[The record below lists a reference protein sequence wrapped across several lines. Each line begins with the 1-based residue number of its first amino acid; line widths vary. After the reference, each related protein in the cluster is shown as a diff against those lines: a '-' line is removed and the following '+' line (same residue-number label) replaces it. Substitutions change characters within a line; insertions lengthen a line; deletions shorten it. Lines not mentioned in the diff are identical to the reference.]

1 MTLQSSH
8 PTVFRQILSKL
19 ELSSDEFED
28 AVAVSAVDLENN
40 ALGDD
45 QSQSTVYTNPNALED
60 ADAGNYLNRNQ
71 GRDTFLKARIG
82 EGIDD
87 QLATMKKDAVCDCKT
102 VVSAAKEAN
111 TMTAYINNLLNY
123 PDEIGVLWRTVRIL
137 KDKTLNSN
145 ELATSNKEEIATL
158 NGIELI
164 TSSMSSFPNHE
175 GLNMLGIKTLGNLAF
190 NNNDNRARIGQ
201 KNGVDVV
208 LDAMSVFIK
217 KVDLCGC
224 GCVTLTNIAHTDDN
238 NKRIIVNRGGL
249 EKILDAMQEFV
260 DDFDLQKKAVWSILT
275 ISAEPSCARRCASS
289 GCVGA
294 ILAAMLNF
302 SSDASICYFSIWA
315 LCNICAGG
323 GEVCVFM

>member
-1 MTLQSSH
+1 MATISSDRGEVDPAQSEQEQTHTNIFRSIAMTLQSSH

-87 QLATMKKDAVCDCKT
+87 QLATMKKDAVCDCKA

-190 NNNDNRARIGQ
+190 NNNDNRGERATTLLTTFTTKLTMSCSKNRPEERSGRCFGCHVRFHQ
-201 KNGVDVV
+201 KG
-208 LDAMSVFIK
+208 
-217 KVDLCGC
+217 
-224 GCVTLTNIAHTDDN
+224 
-238 NKRIIVNRGGL
+238 R
-249 EKILDAMQEFV
+249 FV
-260 DDFDLQKKAVWSILT
+260 WVRVRYS
-275 ISAEPSCARRCASS
+275 
-289 GCVGA
+289 
-294 ILAAMLNF
+294 N
-302 SSDASICYFSIWA
+302 
-315 LCNICAGG
+315 
-323 GEVCVFM
+323 